1 MLNSYINKLSCT
13 ELMSVTTRKTGAWW
27 MKPLMVTG
35 ALGGLAQLLKGT
47 KPQDLVD
54 SVSDGSGIKSLNESQ
69 TKNTK
74 SVSKF
79 DDEQGGV

>member
-1 MLNSYINKLSCT
+1 MLNAYINKLSCT
-13 ELMSVTTRKTGAWW
+13 ELMAVATRKTGAWW

-35 ALGGLAQLLKGT
+35 ALGGLAQLLKRT

-54 SVSDGSGIKSLNESQ
+54 SVPERSGIKSLNEAQ

-74 SVSKF
+74 AVSKF